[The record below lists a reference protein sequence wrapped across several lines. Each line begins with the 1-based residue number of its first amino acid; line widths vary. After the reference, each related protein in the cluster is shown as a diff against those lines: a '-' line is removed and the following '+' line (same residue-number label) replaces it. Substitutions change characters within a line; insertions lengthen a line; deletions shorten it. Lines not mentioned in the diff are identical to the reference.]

1 MCGIA
6 GLVMLAPEALA
17 DPEGLVRV
25 MVESLSHR
33 GPNDVGVFKEGNV
46 YFGHARLSIIDVEG
60 GHQPIFSDQGDAVIG
75 NGEIYN
81 YVELKDALEPHE
93 YQSDSDF
100 EPALYAFLE
109 KGMTAW
115 RGMYAAAVWEK
126 KTDTVSVMRDPFG
139 IKPLYYVRTPAYVA
153 FASEPRA
160 LIKAGLSKGELGIP
174 QVLSTMNLNYLPFDD
189 TLYTD
194 IKRYRPGACQVLDQK
209 IGTWKEASTPL
220 SFTHKRFSYETPLK
234 TFDRIFEDSVKVHQR
249 SDVPY
254 GLFLS
259 GGIDSTSIL
268 TMMARLNEN
277 PIKTYTCGFDSN
289 TVHDERDRA
298 AVAARH
304 FNTDHHE
311 TIFTYDDFIT
321 LLPQIMWAFDDLT
334 FDAAILPTYKLASLA
349 KKDVTVVLSGE
360 GGDEVFGGYGR
371 YRKFCRPKLLG
382 GGRFSTNRCLA
393 SLTLKD
399 TWEDPL
405 IPFQQA
411 LLKDTSLTPLQKAQV
426 GDIQGWLAPDLL
438 LKLDRCL
445 MAHSLE
451 GRTPFLDKEVFD
463 FGFHL
468 PQKYKIRKRKG
479 KWLLREW
486 LAAHCPVADP
496 FARKKG
502 FSVPVGAWLQ
512 KDKGTFAALLQKSEG
527 LLRLMDKGQIALGL
541 EDDRAAWPLFA
552 YAVWYQVHIQG
563 KDPAQDLFSIL
574 A

>member
-1 MCGIA
+1 MCGIT
-6 GLVMLAPEALA
+6 GLVVFKPESLA
-17 DPEGLVRV
+17 DPQALVRT

-33 GPNDVGVFKEGNV
+33 GPDDVGVFRDGHV

-60 GHQPIFSDQGDAVIG
+60 GHQPIFSDQGDAIIG

-81 YVELKDALEPHE
+81 YVELKEALPPHP
-93 YQSDSDF
+93 YHSDSDF

-126 KTDTVSVMRDPFG
+126 KTDTISVMRDPFG
-139 IKPLYYVRTPAYVA
+139 IKPLYYVSTPDYLA

-160 LIKAGLSKGELGIP
+160 LIKAGFSKGELST
-174 QVLSTMNLNYLPFDD
+174 QNVLSTMNLNYLPFDD
-189 TLYTD
+189 TLYKD
-194 IKRYRPGACQVLDQK
+194 IKRYMPGQHQTLDQK
-209 IGTWKEASTPL
+209 TSTVKQSAAPL
-220 SFTHKRFSYETPLK
+220 SFTQKRFDYHTPLE
-234 TFDRIFEDSVKVHQR
+234 TFDQIFEDSIKVHQR

-268 TMMARLNEN
+268 TMMARLNDK

-289 TVHDERDRA
+289 AVHDEREGA
-298 AVAARH
+298 AAAARY
-304 FNTDHHE
+304 FKTDHHE
-311 TIFTYDDFIT
+311 TIFTYEDFVT

-334 FDAAILPTYKLASLA
+334 FDAAILPTYKLAAMA
-349 KKDVTVVLSGE
+349 KKDVKVVLSGE
-360 GGDEVFGGYGR
+360 GGDEVLAGYGR
-371 YRKFCRPKLLG
+371 YRKFCRPRLLG
-382 GGRFSTNRCLA
+382 GGRFSTNRCLSSVA
-393 SLTLKD
+393 LKEK
-399 TWEDPL
+399 WQDPL
-405 IPFQQA
+405 LSYQDE
-411 LLKDTSLTPLQKAQV
+411 LLRDQTLTTLQKAQV
-426 GDIQGWLAPDLL
+426 ADIKGWLAPDLL

-468 PQKYKIRKRKG
+468 PQKYKIKNRKG

-486 LAAHCPVADP
+486 LAKHCPVAEP

-502 FSVPVGAWLQ
+502 FSVPVAAWLE
-512 KDKGTFAALLQKSEG
+512 KDKATFVSLLQKNEG

-541 EDDRAAWPLFA
+541 EDARAAWPLLV

-563 KDPAQDLFSIL
+563 KDPSQDVFSIL
-574 A
+574 G